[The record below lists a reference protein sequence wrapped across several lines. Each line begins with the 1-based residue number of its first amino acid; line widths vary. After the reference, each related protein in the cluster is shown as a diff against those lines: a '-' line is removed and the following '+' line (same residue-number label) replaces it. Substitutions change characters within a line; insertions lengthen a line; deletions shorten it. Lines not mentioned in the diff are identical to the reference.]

1 MLKIGDTLPSIDYQ
15 LDDGKTGNLQDLRG
29 KKLILF
35 FYPKDST
42 PGCTKEACSINDH
55 YQSLKDLGY
64 TILGIS
70 PQNAKSK
77 AKFKEK
83 NHLMLDFICDED
95 TSICQAFGVWQE
107 KKLYGKTYM
116 GVVRT
121 TFVIDENGYI
131 THVFDKVKV
140 ATHGEDLYMTLK
152 EG

>member
-1 MLKIGDTLPSIDYQ
+1 MLKVGDQLPNIACHF
-15 LDDGKTGNLQDLRG
+15 DDGTSGNLQDFANQ
-29 KKLILF
+29 KLILF

-55 YQSLKDLGY
+55 YEQLKALGY
-64 TILGIS
+64 TIIGIS

-83 NHLMLDFICDED
+83 NHLLLNFICDED

-107 KKLYGKTYM
+107 KKLYGRTYM
-116 GVVRT
+116 GVVRS
-121 TFVIDENGYI
+121 TFVFDQGVI

-140 ATHGEDLYMTLK
+140 ATHGQDLYEILK
-152 EG
+152 